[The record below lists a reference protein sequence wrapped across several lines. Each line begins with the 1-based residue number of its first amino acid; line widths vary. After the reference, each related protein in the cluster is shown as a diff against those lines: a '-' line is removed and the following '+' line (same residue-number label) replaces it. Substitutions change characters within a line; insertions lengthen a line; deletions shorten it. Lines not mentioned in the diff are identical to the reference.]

1 MRIEITR
8 EIESF
13 AADAE
18 SYLAERVERNV
29 PATVLAH
36 LRRGRFGGIGPLF
49 ACCHDE
55 SGQLRAVAMRTP
67 PWPMLASG
75 FDAGTASPLIER
87 WLAEDPLLPGISA
100 QPPSARAIAAA
111 WAGITGGVT
120 RCAMREAMHAL
131 STPNDPTWPARG
143 RLRVPVEQERDLL
156 VQWEADFVVEARA
169 GVPGQARRAV
179 ATRMDSGAQRVWD
192 DDGPVCALALS
203 PAIAGTVRIGPV
215 YTPPAHRGR
224 GYASSAVAAA
234 CRESLVRGA
243 QRCVLFTDLANATSN
258 KIYADVGFRAFAEW
272 EDHRFE
278 VA

>member
-120 RCAMREAMHAL
+120 R
-131 STPNDPTWPARG
+131 ARC
-143 RLRVPVEQERDLL
+143 
-156 VQWEADFVVEARA
+156 
-169 GVPGQARRAV
+169 ARRCM
-179 ATRMDSGAQRVWD
+179 R
-192 DDGPVCALALS
+192 
-203 PAIAGTVRIGPV
+203 
-215 YTPPAHRGR
+215 
-224 GYASSAVAAA
+224 
-234 CRESLVRGA
+234 
-243 QRCVLFTDLANATSN
+243 
-258 KIYADVGFRAFAEW
+258 
-272 EDHRFE
+272 
-278 VA
+278 